1 MAKPAGAKA
10 PLAIPNISRR
20 TKRRGMLLSLFVGLL
35 TLVVGF
41 LNSPHKKLVSMV
53 MTNTSLPAG
62 TIVSAHD
69 VSVTAIPAPGVPGA
83 LPTLSDI
90 VGKKLAQ
97 PVVAHQ
103 PLMSSDLVATRLLQ
117 GLAPGEVG
125 VMLPVSLAS
134 SDNVR
139 PGDRVTVIWLGSG
152 NNGTSSTT
160 ASSGTSGSMGSSPA
174 ALPPGSV
181 LAQGLRVLSVLNNN
195 GGPVQSYNTGGLNA
209 STPASVELAV
219 PSYEAGPIAVAAD
232 SGRFWLALT
241 PWSTSPN
248 GAVTA
253 TTPVVHQTPNQP
265 PAAHHTT
272 SQSVVPSS
280 LATHSG
286 FNTPGSTTS
295 STGTTATHTAHG

>member
-1 MAKPAGAKA
+1 MAKPATAKA
-10 PLAIPNISRR
+10 PMAIPNISRR
-20 TKRRGMLLSLFVGLL
+20 TKRRGMLLSLLVGLL

-41 LNSPHKKLVSMV
+41 LNSPHKKLVPMV
-53 MTNTSLPAG
+53 VATMSLPAG

-69 VSVTAIPAPGVPGA
+69 VLVTSIPAPGVSGA
-83 LPTLSDI
+83 LPTLLDI

-103 PLMSSDLVATRLLQ
+103 PLMSSDLVATRVLQ
-117 GLAPGEVG
+117 GLSPGEVG

-152 NNGTSSTT
+152 NNGASSTTTTSSTH
-160 ASSGTSGSMGSSPA
+160 SHGSMSSSPA

-181 LAQGLRVLSVLNNN
+181 LAHGLRVLSVLNSN

-232 SGRFWLALT
+232 SGRFWLALA

-248 GAVTA
+248 GNATT
-253 TTPVVHQTPNQP
+253 TTPVV
-265 PAAHHTT
+265 
-272 SQSVVPSS
+272 PSS
-280 LATHSG
+280 ATTHSG
-286 FNTPGSTTS
+286 FSTPSSTTS
-295 STGTTATHTAHG
+295 STGTTATHSAHG